1 MCAGTSLGAQSPNM
15 SKPILMTKIAAAAQV
30 QANALQRSWF
40 KRFFRL
46 LSSGQL
52 SGGSIILSRSD
63 DAIRRR
69 RVDDFF
75 KLFGSMPAVVA
86 NVQELNTY
94 LNLERLDSSS
104 QLTKYEFLQGMFTE
118 MIDLLE
124 IQPLFSY
131 DSLFPLKSNKPKW
144 F

>member
-1 MCAGTSLGAQSPNM
+1 LLHSGRFTQGSL
-15 SKPILMTKIAAAAQV
+15 
-30 QANALQRSWF
+30 
-40 KRFFRL
+40 RL
-46 LSSGQL
+46 STP
-52 SGGSIILSRSD
+52 D
-63 DAIRRR
+63 EAIRRKS
-69 RVDDFF
+69 VEDFF
-75 KLFGSMPAVVA
+75 KVFGGMPAVVA

-144 F
+144 Y

>member
-1 MCAGTSLGAQSPNM
+1 
-15 SKPILMTKIAAAAQV
+15 MTKVAAAAKV

-46 LSSGQL
+46 LHSGRFTQGNLRL
-52 SGGSIILSRSD
+52 SKPD
-63 DAIRRR
+63 EAIRRR
-69 RVDDFF
+69 RVEDFF
-75 KLFGSMPAVVA
+75 KMFGGMPAVVA

-94 LNLERLDSSS
+94 LNLKRLDSSN

-144 F
+144 Y